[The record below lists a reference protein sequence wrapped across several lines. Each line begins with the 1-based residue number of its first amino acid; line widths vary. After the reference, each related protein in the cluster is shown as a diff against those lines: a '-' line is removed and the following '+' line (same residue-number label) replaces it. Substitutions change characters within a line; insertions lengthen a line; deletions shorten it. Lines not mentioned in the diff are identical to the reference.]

1 MKCFHRVHF
10 SVCIYNAIIQGWQS
24 IVSMNVFLFYVIT
37 GSHYFLNAYRF
48 KLDVSFNRQILW
60 NNKSHELQRLLYKS
74 LFSLRFSQL
83 NFPHINII
91 D

>member
-1 MKCFHRVHF
+1 MKCFHRFHF
-10 SVCIYNAIIQGWQS
+10 SVCVYNAIIQGWQS
-24 IVSMNVFLFYVIT
+24 IILMNIFLFYVIT
-37 GSHYFLNAYRF
+37 GRHYFLNVYRF

-83 NFPHINII
+83 NFSHINII

>member
-1 MKCFHRVHF
+1 MKCFHRFHF
-10 SVCIYNAIIQGWQS
+10 SVCVYNAIIQGWQS
-24 IVSMNVFLFYVIT
+24 IILMSIFLFYVIT
-37 GSHYFLNAYRF
+37 GRHYFLNVYRF
-48 KLDVSFNRQILW
+48 KLDDSFNGQILW

-83 NFPHINII
+83 NFSHINII